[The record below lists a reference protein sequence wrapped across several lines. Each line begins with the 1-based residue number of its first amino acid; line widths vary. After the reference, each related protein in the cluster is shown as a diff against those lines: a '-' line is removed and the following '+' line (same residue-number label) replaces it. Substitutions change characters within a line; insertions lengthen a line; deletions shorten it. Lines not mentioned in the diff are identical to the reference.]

1 MQAQLNGK
9 LMNQLAIFFSTIVML
24 QFIADVTGFTQN
36 LDITYN
42 LIHTAASYIT
52 FSLAVIFTLIGARR
66 ELSKYAIISLCLVVG
81 IKAKG
86 SLFYGDWLARRK
98 RIVNKP
104 LISKIVRKLE
114 VYYT

>member
-1 MQAQLNGK
+1 MIKLIEYLVFQGRAMMQAQLNGK
-9 LMNQLAIFFSTIVML
+9 LMNQLAIFFSIIVML
-24 QFIADVTGFTQN
+24 QFIADVTGLTQN

-81 IKAKG
+81 IKAIYFVG
-86 SLFYGDWLARRK
+86 VVILWGLAGT
-98 RIVNKP
+98 P
-104 LISKIVRKLE
+104 
-114 VYYT
+114 